1 METDTKENFV
11 ELKYSFLFEIMMMER
26 MKLLRLGQKSCFL
39 IKSKDSTIKS
49 IKNHKDFNPDEGDKM
64 LFRLRKSFK
73 TNDYEAINPINEN
86 KIYKSEFSDNNL
98 DEKIWYPAKSQK
110 YHDEGNNQ
118 NYNLIENDIIKIGQK
133 KYSVFKK
140 HCPLEEKKS
149 SIIND
154 DNYNNNIDNIIS
166 INKKS
171 KPILNFDIKSDQ
183 YIINNNKNIEKE
195 GEINRQQIK
204 CSNEDKKDFRL
215 CISEDFG
222 IINFNQKRSEKRV
235 FTENE
240 NKNEIIYESE
250 GKKETSNRSENRAI
264 TEKENENEY
273 EYEYNKCR
281 ICFDSYSDKNN
292 PLIYLCNCHNY
303 IHYECL
309 KEYLKSKII
318 ISENLKK
325 TVTTYRCEKFNCDI
339 CDKPY
344 YLRFRIPEF
353 DKTYELIDLTLPEE
367 TDYICLESLDYI
379 KDNNN
384 IKTLHIV
391 KLKDQEITIGRQES
405 NDIIDYDISES
416 TDYAVL
422 RYNKSNGNLFLENK
436 SEKFDTL
443 VLVRGNV
450 KITEEKAFFQIGNT
464 KLSLKLIASKLKKDA
479 IYSDNS

>member
-1 METDTKENFV
+1 MIQV
-11 ELKYSFLFEIMMMER
+11 
-26 MKLLRLGQKSCFL
+26 
-39 IKSKDSTIKS
+39 
-49 IKNHKDFNPDEGDKM
+49 
-64 LFRLRKSFK
+64 
-73 TNDYEAINPINEN
+73 
-86 KIYKSEFSDNNL
+86 
-98 DEKIWYPAKSQK
+98 
-110 YHDEGNNQ
+110 
-118 NYNLIENDIIKIGQK
+118 IKIGQK

-140 HCPLEEKKS
+140 HCLLEEKKS

-154 DNYNNNIDNIIS
+154 DNYNKNKNNISS

-171 KPILNFDIKSDQ
+171 KPIFNFDIKSDQ
-183 YIINNNKNIEKE
+183 YIINNNKNEQVK
-195 GEINRQQIK
+195 EINRQQIK
-204 CSNEDKKDFRL
+204 CSNENKNDFRP
-215 CISEDFG
+215 CVSEDFE
-222 IINFNQKRSEKRV
+222 IINLNQKRNEKRY

-250 GKKETSNRSENRAI
+250 GKYETSNKSENRCI

-273 EYEYNKCR
+273 EYSKCK
-281 ICFDSYSDKNN
+281 ICNNSDSDINN
-292 PLIYLCNCHNY
+292 PLICLCNCCHHQ

-309 KEYLKSKII
+309 KEHLKSKII

-325 TVTTYRCEKFNCDI
+325 TVTTYRCEKFNCDK
-339 CDKPY
+339 CLKPY

-391 KLKDQEITIGRQES
+391 KLEDQEITIGSQES

-450 KITEEKAFFQIGNT
+450 KITEEKTFFQIGNI
-464 KLSLKLIASKLKKDA
+464 KLSMKLIPSKLKKDA
-479 IYSDNS
+479 IYSDNSSI